1 MGLLMSVTLSRN
13 PADVTGLLKIYSNTK
28 EQTRKTHSFIS
39 QYQRE
44 NLAIAQQQATLTV
57 SKQAQFC
64 IACIWLLLRYLTL
77 ILDMI

>member
-1 MGLLMSVTLSRN
+1 MSVTLSRN

-44 NLAIAQQQATLTV
+44 NLAIAQQQATLTA

-64 IACIWLLLRYLTL
+64 IVSDCCWGT
-77 ILDMI
+77 